1 MVGRAN
7 IGRGSFPGDIE
18 IWACWRSSILG
29 HLRRRSLIGEY
40 RFAPSSS
47 APRHGVVEGD
57 ASGASPR
64 TPGIYR
70 RVLNPEDR
78 NTSLVSCIHGRL
90 SNVEPGCRTRL
101 LHKAGRPRLAGSLA
115 KSMGIKGKDTLSS
128 VTMGAPPPKPPR
140 IESFDTGPGR
150 ESEKAKRGG
159 SEGSAARFQSPGWR
173 SSIAGEAI
181 TLACAGSLDDGK
193 KASQCENDDCPDQ
206 SQSHWRPT

>member
-128 VTMGAPPPKPPR
+128 VTMGAPPPKPPGLKALILAR
-140 IESFDTGPGR
+140 G
-150 ESEKAKRGG
+150 EKVKKRNGAARKAARLGFNPRGG
-159 SEGSAARFQSPGWR
+159 DRVLLARR
-173 SSIAGEAI
+173 
-181 TLACAGSLDDGK
+181 L
-193 KASQCENDDCPDQ
+193 
-206 SQSHWRPT
+206 H